1 MDKAWHAEFA
11 PWIARL
17 GDIDRLITRTVEGI
31 EIYPLYRQ
39 SQGPRAER
47 PQYGPWTVMQRIDH
61 PRNALA
67 NKQILEDLSNGAD
80 GLSLAMPANELRR
93 TLDSV
98 QLHTIAIRLEGS
110 TDLAETFADYVAQL
124 PIDPSRLNVSFC
136 LDRSDQVTGLKKH
149 GFKGPFLEADG
160 RPHHGKGATV
170 TEELACIIHEI
181 VQSLRTVENPS
192 EIAATMTADQDMFM
206 TLAKFRA
213 LRLMWGRI
221 LEASEIAFSPL
232 RIHAETSTRMMSA
245 LDPHMNILRATLAV
259 FGAALGGADSICV
272 LPYSII
278 QGLPNAHARRMARN
292 TQLILSEE
300 TQLWRVADA
309 ASGSGYVESLTSEL
323 CKKAWSIFREI
334 ERTGR
339 LPDFDSGNSRS
350 APVTG
355 TTSNR
360 LAEELPAAIE
370 SQA

>member
-1 MDKAWHAEFA
+1 
-11 PWIARL
+11 
-17 GDIDRLITRTVEGI
+17 
-31 EIYPLYRQ
+31 
-39 SQGPRAER
+39 
-47 PQYGPWTVMQRIDH
+47 
-61 PRNALA
+61 
-67 NKQILEDLSNGAD
+67 
-80 GLSLAMPANELRR
+80 
-93 TLDSV
+93 
-98 QLHTIAIRLEGS
+98 
-110 TDLAETFADYVAQL
+110 LAETFADYVAQL
-124 PIDPSRLNVSFC
+124 PIDPSKLNVSFC
-136 LDRSDQVTGLKKH
+136 LDRSDQVTGLKKQ

-160 RPHHGKGATV
+160 RPHHGQGATV

-370 SQA
+370 SQT